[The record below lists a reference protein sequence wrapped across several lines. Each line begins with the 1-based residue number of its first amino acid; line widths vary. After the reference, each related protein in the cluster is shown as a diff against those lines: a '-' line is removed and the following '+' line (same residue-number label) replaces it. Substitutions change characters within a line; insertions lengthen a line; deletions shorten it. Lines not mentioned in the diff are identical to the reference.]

1 MRILSMNVNRMRY
14 CNNEKIIRLV
24 KFYERNKVDVMFATE
39 PNMKWTTKSHNI
51 MKNKLNR
58 LRKSLE
64 VMVVDSKVHSTI
76 DSD

>member
-1 MRILSMNVNRMRY
+1 MNINRMRC
-14 CNNEKIIRLV
+14 CNNEKIIQLV
-24 KFYERNKVDVMFATE
+24 KFCERNKVDVMFATE

-58 LRKSLE
+58 LRRSLE
-64 VMVVDSKVHSTI
+64 VIVADSKVYSTI